1 MHRRHNRRCR
11 LQFDAQ
17 LQVLKASL
25 PAMIRVYPYTKPL
38 SISKGFTM
46 SNFIKALLPS
56 FKSQK
61 DMDEAYLALAS
72 NVSDLEARKVAI
84 EVRNLWTSHGGLP
97 A

>member
-1 MHRRHNRRCR
+1 
-11 LQFDAQ
+11 
-17 LQVLKASL
+17 
-25 PAMIRVYPYTKPL
+25 
-38 SISKGFTM
+38 M

-56 FKSQK
+56 LKSQK
-61 DMDEAYLALAS
+61 DMDEAYLAQAS